1 MYLPLV
7 SIIIPCYNQPHFL
20 GRCLQS
26 ILAQSFTDFEIIL
39 VDDGSTTSYEE
50 VLQQYADKN
59 IKRLI
64 NKINL
69 GAVPNMIYCIQ
80 LPVQTPY
87 KIVFHEDDIMHP
99 QLLKAQVEAF
109 NQHPQMAWT
118 GTNMGFFKK
127 ESIVEF
133 TTENINARYFK
144 NDMRQFV
151 INILMGQ
158 SLSLASVMY
167 NCNYTEQAFFDVE
180 KYSMLGDR
188 QMLFELGKNFGCV
201 HIGNNLVY
209 AYDHAEDDYRWKTL
223 KKNHI
228 LNFYNYVKSFLTN
241 EDVKNKNI
249 TAAFTRS
256 IVENSKLLPD
266 NEHKNMLAFFVQ
278 CYRQKLISFKYFLLE
293 MPAVRRFAD
302 KKFAK

>member
-1 MYLPLV
+1 MPVV
-7 SIIIPCYNQPHFL
+7 SIIIPCYNQPHLL

-26 ILAQSFTDFEIIL
+26 ILAQTFTDFEIIL
-39 VDDGSTTSYEE
+39 VDDGSTISYEE
-50 VLQQYADKN
+50 VLQQYADVN
-59 IKRLI
+59 IKRQI

-69 GAVPNMIYCIQ
+69 GAVPNMIYCIH
-80 LPVQTPY
+80 LPVQAPY

-99 QLLKAQVEAF
+99 QLLQAQIEAF
-109 NQHPQMAWT
+109 NQHPQMAWA

-127 ESIVEF
+127 EDVVCFSN
-133 TTENINARYFK
+133 ENINGKYFK

-151 INILMGQ
+151 INLLMGQ

-167 NCNYTEQAFFDVE
+167 NCNYTEQAFFDLE

-188 QMLFELGKNFGCV
+188 QMLIELGKNFGCV
-201 HIGNNLVY
+201 HINNNLVY

-228 LNFYNYVKSFLTN
+228 LNFYKYIKSFLTN
-241 EDVKNKNI
+241 ADMKDKNTI
-249 TAAFTRS
+249 AAFTRA

-266 NEHKNMLAFFVQ
+266 NEHKNMFAFFVQ
-278 CYRQKLISFKYFLLE
+278 CYKQKLISLKYLLLQ
-293 MPAVRRFAD
+293 MPAVRSFAD
-302 KKFAK
+302 KIFVK